1 MTREQSWQVE
11 GTTLTLLCH
20 ITSMGFTVSVFR
32 LPRSLYGT
40 SMAALEMR
48 AVDLSKEPPAQHV
61 ARVGEVEGGCH
72 GALQNRPARGAFRGV
87 QNRPVFRCFVY
98 LIFIA
103 DCKGLWSC

>member
-20 ITSMGFTVSVFR
+20 ITPMGFTVSVFR

-61 ARVGEVEGGCH
+61 ARVGEVEGGDLFYRCACLLGGDDRH
-72 GALQNRPARGAFRGV
+72 RSGGWWKGASKMPARGRA
-87 QNRPVFRCFVY
+87 NR
-98 LIFIA
+98 LH
-103 DCKGLWSC
+103 L